1 MRKRTLILGIISIV
15 TFVIS
20 GIFTFMNL
28 PGSKALLII
37 GLSLFLFGFLL
48 SFMIDKISIESRKV
62 ARTVLILLFF
72 TILMSFTYLIITVF
86 QFPGAKFIGFISTL
100 LIMIFFVFLTKQLER
115 RKLTLRA
122 NRQLASILFTDIVG
136 YTALM
141 GQNEHQALEYLDV
154 NRKIQKRLIRKHRGR
169 ILKEMGDGLISIFF
183 TASEA
188 TICAL
193 EIQQEIRNANKFKLR
208 MGIHIS
214 EIVFTDTDVFGDGV
228 NVASRISDCAGPDEI
243 IISESVYNN
252 IRNRENIEAVSMG
265 ETSLKNVAYPL
276 TLYKLS
282 ASQSFQE
289 VT

>member
-1 MRKRTLILGIISIV
+1 M
-15 TFVIS
+15 
-20 GIFTFMNL
+20 
-28 PGSKALLII
+28 
-37 GLSLFLFGFLL
+37 
-48 SFMIDKISIESRKV
+48 
-62 ARTVLILLFF
+62 
-72 TILMSFTYLIITVF
+72 
-86 QFPGAKFIGFISTL
+86 
-100 LIMIFFVFLTKQLER
+100 ER

-141 GQNEHQALEYLDV
+141 GQNENQALEYLDV
-154 NRKIQKRLIRKHRGR
+154 NRKIQKRLIRKHRGK

-193 EIQQEIRNANKFKLR
+193 EIQSEIRAVNKFKLR

-243 IISESVYNN
+243 IISESVYHN

-265 ETSLKNVAYPL
+265 ETSLKNVAYKP
-276 TLYKLS
+276 KLFKIS
-282 ASQSFQE
+282 ISQTFRE
-289 VT
+289 TT